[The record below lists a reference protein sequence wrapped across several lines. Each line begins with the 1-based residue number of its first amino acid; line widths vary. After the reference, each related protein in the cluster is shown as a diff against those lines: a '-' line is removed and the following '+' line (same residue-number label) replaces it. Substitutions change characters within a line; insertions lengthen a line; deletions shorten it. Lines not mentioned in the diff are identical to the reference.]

1 MKKRLPRIMRRQK
14 SGCRNGNDGRMMPFP
29 VAGVWDTGWK
39 AGLERGFQ
47 AFFMG
52 KLLAFGNPLK
62 RGIPFFAVVCN

>member
-1 MKKRLPRIMRRQK
+1 
-14 SGCRNGNDGRMMPFP
+14 MMLFP

-52 KLLAFGNPLK
+52 KLLVFGNPLK
-62 RGIPFFAVVCN
+62 RGIPVFAVVCN